1 MSTTTELEKLTLEQK
16 LQRLQQIQVML
27 EEKKV
32 SLSESM
38 PLLEEAF
45 SLKQAIEK
53 ELLEMEN
60 KLIQISKTTTQS
72 Q

>member
-1 MSTTTELEKLTLEQK
+1 MTLENK
-16 LQRLQQIQVML
+16 LLRLQEIQRLL

-45 SLKQAIEK
+45 KLKKEIEL
-53 ELLEMEN
+53 ELKEMEN
-60 KLIQISKTTTQS
+60 KLVLLTKDDETN
-72 Q
+72 

>member
-1 MSTTTELEKLTLEQK
+1 MTLESKLLRLQEIQK
-16 LQRLQQIQVML
+16 LL

-45 SLKQAIEK
+45 KLKKEIEL
-53 ELLEMEN
+53 ELKEMEN
-60 KLIQISKTTTQS
+60 KLVLLTKDDETN
-72 Q
+72 

>member
-1 MSTTTELEKLTLEQK
+1 MTLESKLLRLQEIQK
-16 LQRLQQIQVML
+16 LL

-45 SLKQAIEK
+45 KLKKEIEL
-53 ELLEMEN
+53 ELREMEN
-60 KLIQISKTTTQS
+60 KLVLLTKDDETN
-72 Q
+72 